1 MSTSKPNISN
11 RTNGRWQ
18 RGSTNANSG
27 DQLGRNT
34 RAIKCP
40 FGAEHHQTP
49 RQEKNQII
57 SEVVNNL
64 QYNREYVIQVLNR
77 ARLKSASKR
86 TRPLKYRTSLHVT
99 PKIWQAL
106 GYICAERLHPVMSN
120 TIYMSTYSSQARS

>member
-1 MSTSKPNISN
+1 MAHSQEINPWGMCGQRMSFLSRK
-11 RTNGRWQ
+11 
-18 RGSTNANSG
+18 
-27 DQLGRNT
+27 
-34 RAIKCP
+34 
-40 FGAEHHQTP
+40 EHMPIMRERYRKATT
-49 RQEKNQII
+49 RQEKSQII

-64 QYNREYVIQVLNR
+64 QYNWEYVIQVLNR